1 MARIWNKYPYT
12 DFHELNLSWVIDKIT
27 DFEARLTD
35 VEEDVADLKTRMT
48 SVEGRMT
55 TAEERI
61 ARHDSDIA
69 GLSSAV
75 GGIRDRVT
83 TLENA
88 DIQGAAML
96 ESVSSVEAG
105 NASVTVNFSA
115 AAYND
120 GEKTAGT
127 DSAVIPAATSNAA
140 GVMLPAQKKK
150 LDIFNVVDG
159 NAEFSGRVSG
169 SMPSGDNDFA
179 TKAYIDD
186 IVITGESAAY
196 SESMYYFQVD
206 ADPSRVH
213 ADIDLYGNF
222 MFRYGLMRV
231 YSMDPVMEITEA
243 VPNGGLIA
251 RFYMPNTDDHSP
263 TAPNY
268 FVPMMDWDN
277 DEQIGAAR
285 INCQFQNGYLLIENM
300 SGRTLQ
306 VGEKITVDC
315 YGTYIVRPQT

>member
-27 DFEARLTD
+27 DFEARLVS

-48 SVEGRMT
+48 SVEGRIT

-105 NASVTVNFSA
+105 NAYVTLNFSA
-115 AAYND
+115 AEYNE

-127 DSAVIPAATSNAA
+127 DSAVIPAATNSKA
-140 GVMLPAQKKK
+140 GVMLPGEKAK
-150 LDIFNVVDG
+150 LDLMNILDG
-159 NAEFSGRVSG
+159 DIVFSGTARG
-169 SMPSGDNDFA
+169 SDPTNNADFA
-179 TKAYIDD
+179 TKQYVDSMA
-186 IVITGESAAY
+186 ITGSA
-196 SESMYYFQVD
+196 EVNRVINNTVHWKEGLTQVD
-206 ADPSRVH
+206 TDSFIMWTYGKVAQVRTTITHILDSERSYGSAMFTCSGIPVEYAGSIYENLTAYNETDGTLIPCRVQGFANDPGSSTTC
-213 ADIDLYGNF
+213 N
-222 MFRYGLMRV
+222 
-231 YSMDPVMEITEA
+231 ITIIPLVT
-243 VPNGGLIA
+243 VPAGK
-251 RFYMPNTDDHSP
+251 
-263 TAPNY
+263 
-268 FVPMMDWDN
+268 
-277 DEQIGAAR
+277 
-285 INCQFQNGYLLIENM
+285 
-300 SGRTLQ
+300 
-306 VGEKITVDC
+306 KITIFLGFA
-315 YGTYIVRPQT
+315 YLILG